1 MPLSVA
7 IVGAGPAGCAVAER
21 LSRKSSAAI
30 VDVIEKLP
38 TPGGLIRSGVAPD
51 RPKAKALAAACERA
65 LGQRN
70 VALWGNVE
78 LGRDV
83 TLNDLRRLYDVV
95 VLATGLPDPRKLG
108 VPGEDLP
115 GVWPAGEFAGWLNG
129 HPVSR
134 PAPDLAKLRSVII
147 VGQGSVGLE
156 IARLLAKSGAELAR
170 SELDPEIAAALATIT
185 LAQIHWVGTRGPEH
199 VKFPLAELAALKK
212 LDAAQLHL
220 DADGLTEPATGSAE
234 AKQHK
239 KLFALLRGIAASSR
253 DGAKRGLRLHFNL
266 RPLRFDGGSR
276 GVERAIFTRPD
287 RLGQNLALRAE
298 LIITAIGFHGGV
310 ANQDGLAAPGLYAA
324 GWAASGAQGD
334 IAAVAAASRRIA
346 DRILAEANLSAK
358 PGRAGLTRHLAE
370 AGVTVV
376 DLAGWQRID
385 RAERAR
391 AVKPRPRRKLR
402 GLNELLTAA
411 KSPQGNLL

>member
-1 MPLSVA
+1 VPLSVA

-51 RPKAKALAAACERA
+51 RPKAKALAVTFERA
-65 LGQRN
+65 LAQRN
-70 VALWGNVE
+70 VTLWGNVE
-78 LGRDV
+78 LGRAI

-95 VLATGLPDPRKLG
+95 VLATGLPDSRKLG

-115 GVWPAGEFAGWLNG
+115 GVWPAGEFMRWLNG
-129 HPVSR
+129 HPEAR
-134 PAPDLAKLRSVII
+134 PSPDLANLRSVII
-147 VGQGSVGLE
+147 IGQGSVGLE
-156 IARLLAKSGAELAR
+156 IARLLAKSESELAR
-170 SELDPEIAAALATIT
+170 SELDPEIAAALAAMK

-199 VKFPLAELAALKK
+199 VKFPLGEPAALKK
-212 LDAAQLHL
+212 LEATQLQL
-220 DADGLTEPATGSAE
+220 DADGLVEPAAGSAE

-239 KLFALLRGIAASSR
+239 KLFALLRGIAATSR
-253 DGAKRGLRLHFNL
+253 DTAKRALRLHFNL
-266 RPLRFDGGSR
+266 RPLRFDGGTG

-310 ANQDGLAAPGLYAA
+310 ANQDGLAAPGLYAV

-346 DRILAEANLSAK
+346 DRVLAETQPSGKL
-358 PGRAGLTRHLAE
+358 GRAGLARLLAD
-370 AGVTVV
+370 AGVPVV

>member
-170 SELDPEIAAALATIT
+170 SELDPEI
-185 LAQIHWVGTRGPEH
+185 
-199 VKFPLAELAALKK
+199 
-212 LDAAQLHL
+212 
-220 DADGLTEPATGSAE
+220 GSA
-234 AKQHK
+234 
-239 KLFALLRGIAASSR
+239 R
-253 DGAKRGLRLHFNL
+253 
-266 RPLRFDGGSR
+266 
-276 GVERAIFTRPD
+276 
-287 RLGQNLALRAE
+287 
-298 LIITAIGFHGGV
+298 
-310 ANQDGLAAPGLYAA
+310 AAPSTSSFRLPS
-324 GWAASGAQGD
+324 W
-334 IAAVAAASRRIA
+334 RR
-346 DRILAEANLSAK
+346 SK
-358 PGRAGLTRHLAE
+358 SST
-370 AGVTVV
+370 
-376 DLAGWQRID
+376 QRSCTWT
-385 RAERAR
+385 
-391 AVKPRPRRKLR
+391 P
-402 GLNELLTAA
+402 TA
-411 KSPQGNLL
+411 